1 MFYVN
6 VSDSPTDASY
16 VLKLKKK
23 EQYRQRYREIFDNC
37 RKATQRRTE
46 KGSVLKTETQRVHN
60 YTLLDK

>member
-46 KGSVLKTETQRVHN
+46 KGSVLKTET
-60 YTLLDK
+60 